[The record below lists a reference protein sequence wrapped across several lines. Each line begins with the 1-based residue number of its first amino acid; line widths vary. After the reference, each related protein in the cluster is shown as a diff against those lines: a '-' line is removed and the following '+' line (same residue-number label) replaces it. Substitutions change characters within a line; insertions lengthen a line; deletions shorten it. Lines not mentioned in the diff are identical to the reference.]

1 MVEDH
6 FIIYL
11 TLLNLVN
18 LLNTE
23 KQLIPESQ
31 PGIKPM

>member
-1 MVEDH
+1 MVGNH
-6 FIIYL
+6 FLIYV

-23 KQLIPESQ
+23 KQLIPESTLV
-31 PGIKPM
+31 

>member
-23 KQLIPESQ
+23 KQPIPESTLV
-31 PGIKPM
+31 